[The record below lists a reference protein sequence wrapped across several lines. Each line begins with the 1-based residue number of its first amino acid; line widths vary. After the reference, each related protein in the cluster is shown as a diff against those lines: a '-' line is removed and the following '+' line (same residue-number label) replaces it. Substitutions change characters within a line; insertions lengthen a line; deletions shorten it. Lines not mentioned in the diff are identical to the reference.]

1 MLERGKQFLP
11 REDPDAAQFLQD
23 QMAKDG
29 VQLLFDTKPQRFVL
43 KSGDATKWSPE
54 TEIGV
59 EVQSNGEKKMIDTN
73 AVIIAAGRVANTKNL
88 GCEVAGVELETNGAI
103 KVSDTLRT
111 TNKNIYSVGD
121 CAAGYQFTHNS
132 DIMARYVIR
141 NALFFG
147 SMKYSEVIM
156 PWCTYTDPEIAHV
169 GLYPR

>member
-73 AVIIAAGRVANTKNL
+73 YIRAPTLPRVLLKRDFFTSL
-88 GCEVAGVELETNGAI
+88 FYYYLI
-103 KVSDTLRT
+103 K
-111 TNKNIYSVGD
+111 
-121 CAAGYQFTHNS
+121 
-132 DIMARYVIR
+132 
-141 NALFFG
+141 
-147 SMKYSEVIM
+147 
-156 PWCTYTDPEIAHV
+156 EIF
-169 GLYPR
+169 LI